1 MDSEPAGGRNMAPE
15 VDVAHSGPRVF
26 EKYNRIHR
34 ERIKSG
40 ELRKPEHKGFLT
52 TWQCSGRSYGGP
64 EKITLGHWEP
74 VIKSVLQPDSVRIV
88 NKSFWSYLPLEAQGF

>member
-1 MDSEPAGGRNMAPE
+1 MAQ
-15 VDVAHSGPRVF
+15 SGPRVF

-52 TWQCSGRSYGGP
+52 TCLCGGRSYRGP
-64 EKITLGHWEP
+64 IEYYNQESIFWPLGP
-74 VIKSVLQPDSVRIV
+74 VIKSVLWPDSVRIV
-88 NKSFWSYLPLEAQGF
+88 NKSFWSDLLLEAQRF

>member
-1 MDSEPAGGRNMAPE
+1 MAQ
-15 VDVAHSGPRVF
+15 SGPRVF

-52 TWQCSGRSYGGP
+52 TCFVVV
-64 EKITLGHWEP
+64 E
-74 VIKSVLQPDSVRIV
+74 VIEVP
-88 NKSFWSYLPLEAQGF
+88 